1 MSFVLIKVILRT
13 IGERIKLSLVIAQE
27 IVFTEVVIILNIFR
41 VAIQALTLIEGVKL
55 VQPFYGCFKVEC

>member
-41 VAIQALTLIEGVKL
+41 VAIQALTLIEVVKL
-55 VQPFYGCFKVEC
+55 VQPFYGCFKGEC